1 MGVQDDNDSSG
12 YVPPPKLADWAVP
25 PIIRQTVLPY
35 IGGNETGNR
44 YDVMNGGGRF
54 DVTGPHPLARGQVG
68 PNGKSSASGYL
79 QATRDTWNSIA
90 GEEAT
95 MHPENQHRF
104 GYKNASLGYSR
115 LTGRD
120 LVKDV
125 EEQGLTPEIAKTL
138 KTIWAGGPQNAAKVN
153 WKMPDGSYNLPNDTL
168 AQYGGSAP
176 SRRESGNYQPSGG
189 GAGDRWSEANIP
201 FQQQATQT
209 GLLGMLGVNTTENQ
223 RLAAMKGGFRGMQTP
238 GNLGKSIGAG
248 GEAYVDTLM
257 ALNKQQAEIA
267 GMQTTGKMNE
277 ASGVRSRAEAER
289 EKAQATKTTREAEF
303 VGAEDSLEGKQ
314 IAKYGA
320 NNEFKGYTNVGFAPS
335 TGAPGAAG
343 TTAFP
348 TFKTATGE
356 EQPITAAPT
365 DPLKMAPEVLRH
377 QSELGSLSTAD
388 EEHNNKFK
396 IISDMAQKAREYIGL
411 GGKYS
416 ADNFR
421 TGKEK
426 FAADQQR
433 YEDAASAARG
443 NSIVNSDLIHAVTN
457 IPEGGF
463 LAAGKLADARYSLV
477 NTANTIAA
485 MTGSKERLIPSE
497 WSKAIISQEELIK
510 LGSLATH
517 AGSNGNEAAKVY
529 FNRLAANPSEL
540 LQKEVSARL
549 VATNIVMLKAAE
561 DNLKV
566 GQIYG
571 DSTRNAGNQLV
582 STVNKANPIKQY
594 NRDIDALT
602 HMLTNTKQG
611 KNLVTMYKSGELTP
625 DEFNKWGR
633 KYGSGNLNRY
643 LDQVPR

>member
-1 MGVQDDNDSSG
+1 MPTDPNIPDTLRDWE
-12 YVPPPKLADWAVP
+12 VPPHVEPLLDYHGT
-25 PIIRQTVLPY
+25 R
-35 IGGNETGNR
+35 ESGNR
-44 YDVMNGGGRF
+44 YDVMNGGGTF
-54 DVTGPHPLARGQVG
+54 DPSGPHPLARGEKG
-68 PNGKSSASGYL
+68 PNGQSSAAGRF
-79 QATRDTWNSIA
+79 QFIRDTWNSVA
-90 GEEAT
+90 GEGT
-95 MHPENQHRF
+95 PMTQENQRRAAYKYATL
-104 GYKNASLGYSR
+104 GYKQR
-115 LTGRD
+115 TGRD
-120 LVKDV
+120 LGS
-125 EEQGLTPEIAKTL
+125 EMAENGLTPDIASTTYDAWLGRSSSNKSP
-138 KTIWAGGPQNAAKVN
+138 ARDV
-153 WKMPDGSYNLPNDTL
+153 L
-168 AQYGGSAP
+168 AEYGGSAP

-189 GAGDRWSEANIP
+189 GAGDRWSEENIP
-201 FQQQATQT
+201 YQQQATRS
-209 GLLGMLGVNTTENQ
+209 GLLGMLGVDTTENQ
-223 RLAAMKGGFRGMQTP
+223 RLALMKAGFRTMQTP
-238 GNLGKSIGAG
+238 GVLGKAIGAG

-289 EKAQATKTTREAEF
+289 EKAQATKTTREAELT
-303 VGAEDSLEGKQ
+303 GAEDSLEGKQ
-314 IAKYGA
+314 IAQYDQ
-320 NNEFKGYTNVGFAPS
+320 NNKFTGYKNVGFAPS

-443 NSIVNSDLIHAVTN
+443 NSIVNSDLINAVTN
-457 IPEGGF
+457 IPEGGL
-463 LAAGKLADARYSLV
+463 LAAGKLADARYSFANTV
-477 NTANTIAA
+477 NTVAA
-485 MTGSKERLIPSE
+485 MTGAKERLIPSE
-497 WSKAIISQEELIK
+497 WSKAIISSEELQK
-510 LGSLATH
+510 LSSLATH

-529 FNRLAANPSEL
+529 FNRLQANPNEL